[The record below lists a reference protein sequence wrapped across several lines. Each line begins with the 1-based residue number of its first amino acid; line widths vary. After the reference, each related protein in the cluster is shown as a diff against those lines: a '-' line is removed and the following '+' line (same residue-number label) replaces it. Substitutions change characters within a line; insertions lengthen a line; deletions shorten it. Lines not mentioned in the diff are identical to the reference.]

1 MYCSY
6 YGFREKPFAMTPNPR
21 FLFLSKNHKEAFAH
35 LLYGMQNNAGFIELT
50 GEVGSG
56 KTTVIRTLLGQ
67 LDRETYRTAL
77 IFNPRLSALELLQ
90 NINREYT
97 IPCDD
102 LNNAKL
108 INSLNEFLLRENA
121 VGRTVVL
128 VIDEAQNLDPAVL
141 EQIRL
146 ISNLETEKDKLLQI
160 LLVGQPELEQMLNKP
175 DMRQLSQRITV
186 HYRLKPLDYPDTVA
200 YINHRLEVAGEK
212 KQVVFSRGAMRR
224 IFRYSGGL
232 PRLINSACDRALLAG
247 YMKNS
252 FVITSRMAATAIA
265 DVRRET
271 GARFSL
277 RRLVPAG
284 LFLCAALVG
293 AGIYVS
299 TRNIAGTIKP
309 ERNIAGTIKS
319 ARNIAGTIKP
329 EMSVTEFS
337 RAAENELAKTD
348 EAESLRGAFNI
359 LAGLWNVAPV
369 SETQNSFPLAQA
381 ALDRG
386 LQIYRYNGNLGRL
399 LRMDCPA
406 ILELAIPAVAG
417 RRYLVLTGT
426 ENDRF
431 LIAPPLL
438 GRSVLTA
445 AELEMLWTGDSYLL
459 WRNAENLSSIRA
471 IGTSGAQVKRLQ
483 GLLKEV
489 GTYNGSLTT
498 IFDKDTRE
506 AVREFQLRQ
515 GIQADGVA
523 GSQTFFLLYRAVD
536 RFAVPRLV
544 KKVRKEARDES
555 HP

>member
-35 LLYGMQNNAGFIELT
+35 LLYGIRNNGGFIELT

-56 KTTVIRTLLGQ
+56 KTTVLRTLLGQ
-67 LDRETYRTAL
+67 LDREIYRTAL
-77 IFNPRLSALELLQ
+77 IFNPYLSALELLQ
-90 NINREYT
+90 NINREYH

-108 INSLNEFLLRENA
+108 INSLNEFLLQENA
-121 VGRTVVL
+121 AGRTVVL
-128 VIDEAQNLDPAVL
+128 VIDEAQNLEPAVL

-160 LLVGQPELEQMLNKP
+160 LLVGQPELEQMLHKP

-186 HYRLKPLDYPDTVA
+186 HYHLKPLDYPDTVA
-200 YINHRLEVAGEK
+200 YIHHRLEVAGEK
-212 KQVVFSRGAMRR
+212 KRVVFSRGALRR

-265 DVRRET
+265 DVSRET
-271 GARFSL
+271 RSRFSL
-277 RRLVPAG
+277 RRLVPVG
-284 LFLCAALVG
+284 LFLCTVLVG

-299 TRNIAGTIKP
+299 TQDIAGTIKP
-309 ERNIAGTIKS
+309 EMS
-319 ARNIAGTIKP
+319 KP

-337 RAAENELAKTD
+337 RAAGNELAKTG
-348 EAESLRGAFNI
+348 EAESLRGAFNT
-359 LAGLWNVAPV
+359 LAGLWHVEPV
-369 SETQNSFPLAQA
+369 SETKNSFSLAQT

-386 LQIYRYNGNLGRL
+386 LQLYRYNGNLGRL

-406 ILELAIPAVAG
+406 ILELAIPGTAG

-426 ENDRF
+426 ENDRL

-438 GRSVLTA
+438 GRSALTA

-459 WRNAENLSSIRA
+459 WKNAENLSSVRT
-471 IGTSGAQVKRLQ
+471 IGISGAQVKRLQ
-483 GLLKEV
+483 GLLKEA
-489 GTYNGSLTT
+489 GIYNGPLTAV
-498 IFDKDTRE
+498 FDKDTRE
-506 AVREFQLRQ
+506 AVKEFQLRQ

-523 GSQTFFLLYRAVD
+523 GSQTLFLLYRTVD

-544 KKVRKEARDES
+544 QKVRKEGG
-555 HP
+555 

>member
-1 MYCSY
+1 MYCSF
-6 YGFREKPFAMTPNPR
+6 YGFREKPFAMTPNPC

-35 LLYGMQNNAGFIELT
+35 LLYGIRNNAGFIELT

-56 KTTVIRTLLGQ
+56 KTTVLRTLLGQ

-77 IFNPRLSALELLQ
+77 IFNPCLSALELLQ
-90 NINREYT
+90 NINREYN

-108 INSLNEFLLRENA
+108 INSLNEFLLQENA
-121 VGRTVVL
+121 AGRTVVL
-128 VIDEAQNLDPAVL
+128 VIDEAQNLEPAVL

-160 LLVGQPELEQMLNKP
+160 LLVGQPELEQTLHKP

-186 HYRLKPLDYPDTVA
+186 HYHLKPLDYPDTVA
-200 YINHRLEVAGEK
+200 YINHRMEVAGEK
-212 KQVVFSRGAMRR
+212 NKVAFSRSALRR

-232 PRLINSACDRALLAG
+232 PRLINSACDRSLLAG

-265 DVRRET
+265 DVSRET
-271 GARFSL
+271 GPRFSL
-277 RRLVPAG
+277 RRLVPVG

-299 TRNIAGTIKP
+299 TVNMGGT
-309 ERNIAGTIKS
+309 R
-319 ARNIAGTIKP
+319 KP
-329 EMSVTEFS
+329 EMSKPEMSAAEFS
-337 RAAENELAKTD
+337 RAAGNELAKTS
-348 EAESLRGAFNI
+348 EAESLRGTFNI
-359 LAGLWNVAPV
+359 LAHLWNVAPV
-369 SETQNSFPLAQA
+369 SGTNKSFSLAQT

-386 LQIYRYNGNLGRL
+386 LQLYRYNGNLGRL

-406 ILELAIPAVAG
+406 VLELAIPAAAG

-426 ENDRF
+426 ANDRF
-431 LIAPPLL
+431 LIAPPIL
-438 GRSVLTA
+438 GRSALTA
-445 AELEMLWTGDSYLL
+445 AELEMLWTGDTYLL
-459 WRNAENLSSIRA
+459 WKNAENLSSIKT
-471 IGTSGAQVKRLQ
+471 IGISGAQVKRLQ
-483 GLLKEV
+483 GLLKEA
-489 GTYNGSLTT
+489 GTYSGPLNAV
-498 IFDKDTRE
+498 FDKDTRE

-523 GSQTFFLLYRAVD
+523 GSQTLLLLYRTVD
-536 RFAVPRLV
+536 RFAFPCLV
-544 KKVRKEARDES
+544 KNVRKEAG
-555 HP
+555 

>member
-1 MYCSY
+1 MYCNY

-35 LLYGMQNNAGFIELT
+35 LFYGIRNNSGFIELT

-56 KTTVIRTLLGQ
+56 KTTVLRTLLGQ

-77 IFNPRLSALELLQ
+77 IFNPCLSALELLQ
-90 NINREYT
+90 NINREYN

-121 VGRTVVL
+121 AGRTVVL

-160 LLVGQPELEQMLNKP
+160 LLVGQPELEQMLRRP

-186 HYRLKPLDYPDTVA
+186 HYHLKPLDYPDTVA

-212 KQVVFSRGAMRR
+212 KRVIFSRGALRR

-232 PRLINSACDRALLAG
+232 PRLINVACDRALLAG
-247 YMKNS
+247 FMKNS

-265 DVRRET
+265 DVSRET
-271 GARFSL
+271 GPRFSL
-277 RRLVPAG
+277 RQRITAA

-299 TRNIAGTIKP
+299 TQEIAGTSKP
-309 ERNIAGTIKS
+309 QM
-319 ARNIAGTIKP
+319 IKP

-337 RAAENELAKTD
+337 RAAELELAKTS
-348 EAESLRGAFNI
+348 EAESLRGTFNI
-359 LAGLWNVAPV
+359 LARLWSVAPV
-369 SETQNSFPLAQA
+369 SETKNSFSLAQA
-381 ALDRG
+381 SLDRG
-386 LQIYRYNGNLGRL
+386 LQLYRYNGNLGRL

-406 ILELAIPAVAG
+406 ILELSVQTAAD

-438 GRSVLTA
+438 GRSSLTA

-459 WRNAENLSSIRA
+459 WKNAENLSSIRT
-471 IGTSGAQVKRLQ
+471 IGISGAQVKRLQ
-483 GLLKEV
+483 CLLKET
-489 GTYNGSLTT
+489 GTYNGPLTAV
-498 IFDKDTRE
+498 FDKDTRE
-506 AVREFQLRQ
+506 AVRQFQLRQ
-515 GIQADGVA
+515 GIRADGVA
-523 GSQTFFLLYRAVD
+523 GSQTLFLLYRTVD

-544 KKVRKEARDES
+544 KNVRKEAG
-555 HP
+555 